1 MDHPV
6 QNSINDVE
14 LTILGPHG
22 DVDVL
27 LVGLVAA
34 VAQHP
39 QLEHLLELVGGDPQG
54 GQDHN
59 AEPVCYTRKS

>member
-54 GQDHN
+54 SQDHH
-59 AEPVCYTRKS
+59 AEPVCYMRKS

>member
-1 MDHPV
+1 MDQPV

-14 LTILGPHG
+14 LTVVRRHG
-22 DVDVL
+22 DVEVL

-39 QLEHLLELVGGDPQG
+39 QLEHLLELVRGDPQG
-54 GQDHN
+54 GQDHH